1 MVFVLRN
8 LATGLFYADNGW
20 TSFPDF
26 AHKFG
31 DQEQAKAAVQSAGMK
46 DVEIVMVSSGYV
58 VGGTPIN
65 GPNPDIQ
72 PPNP

>member
-1 MVFVLRN
+1 MVFVLRH
-8 LATGLFYADNGW
+8 LATGLFYADKGW
-20 TSFPDF
+20 TSFADF
-26 AHKFG
+26 AHTFG

-46 DVEIVMVSSGYV
+46 DVEIVVVSNGFV
-58 VGGTPIN
+58 VGGIPIT